1 MTTFIIKRL
10 IHAVIVLIIVSVG
23 IFIAIRIL
31 PGDPILLLITRNQ
44 QDEYTQEQLDQLRH
58 EHGLDRPLV
67 IQYIDWIGNVA
78 HGDFGT
84 SIMYNTPVMNEV
96 KRRIPITLNLSLP
109 AFLISMMIGIP
120 AGVLCAI
127 RRSKPIDTI
136 VTTLANLGI
145 TIPSFWLGFILIY
158 ILSLQFKLL
167 PVMGYTPPFTNL
179 LLNLKQ
185 LIMPVLCLAIP
196 PIASMTRQTR
206 SSMLDVI
213 RQDYI
218 RTAWS
223 KGLKERAVI
232 IRHALKNGL
241 IPVLTL
247 SGMGLGHIIGGSVII
262 ESVFNIPGMGR
273 LAATAV
279 NSQDYPYVQ
288 CILFII
294 AVMVLLTNLLVD
306 ILYGWLDPRIKYN

>member
-185 LIMPVLCLAIP
+185 LFV
-196 PIASMTRQTR
+196 
-206 SSMLDVI
+206 
-213 RQDYI
+213 
-218 RTAWS
+218 
-223 KGLKERAVI
+223 
-232 IRHALKNGL
+232 
-241 IPVLTL
+241 
-247 SGMGLGHIIGGSVII
+247 
-262 ESVFNIPGMGR
+262 
-273 LAATAV
+273 
-279 NSQDYPYVQ
+279 
-288 CILFII
+288 
-294 AVMVLLTNLLVD
+294 
-306 ILYGWLDPRIKYN
+306 